1 MLVVRNV
8 LSNRIYLFFSADS
21 ISGKTKTIRLLN
33 KKGKTEHE
41 EYINYAKVLAWRF
54 ALLTMHSY
62 VNLSPK
68 SQKQEYNACKMR
80 YLSKLDLKILF
91 QFLASQQLYN

>member
-1 MLVVRNV
+1 MFVVRNV
-8 LSNRIYLFFSADS
+8 LSKRIYLFFQP
-21 ISGKTKTIRLLN
+21 IQYPVKPIFIRLLN

-41 EYINYAKVLAWRF
+41 EYINYAEVLAWRF

-68 SQKQEYNACKMR
+68 SQKQEYNECEMR

-91 QFLASQQLYN
+91 QFLAS